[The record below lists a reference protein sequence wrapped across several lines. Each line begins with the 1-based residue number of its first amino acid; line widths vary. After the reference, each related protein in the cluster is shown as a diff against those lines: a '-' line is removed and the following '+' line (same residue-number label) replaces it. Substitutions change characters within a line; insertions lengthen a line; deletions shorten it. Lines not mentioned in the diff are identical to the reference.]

1 MGDDQLAEIMQQ
13 LTLEQQKRS
22 QKTGR
27 SAYYTN
33 PGPAH
38 RSSRSRSP
46 KPKTKSHEHGSL
58 VMHQGR
64 GGSVCEHFFA
74 KLHYINPYL
83 TMDQAREG
91 ASRITSTAG
100 AYQHVFVL
108 VKKINSGTAVGDIGT
123 TAAQV
128 LSPMESKKA

>member
-1 MGDDQLAEIMQQ
+1 MG
-13 LTLEQQKRS
+13 TSR
-22 QKTGR
+22 GR
-27 SAYYTN
+27 Q
-33 PGPAH
+33 
-38 RSSRSRSP
+38 
-46 KPKTKSHEHGSL
+46 HGSL

-74 KLHYINPYL
+74 KLRYINPNL

-100 AYQHVFVL
+100 AYQHVFVQ
-108 VKKINSGTAVGDIGT
+108 VKKVNSGTAVGDIGT

-128 LSPMESKKA
+128 LSPMESKKASKRPKLVGEPCQ